1 MLAKMAGCR
10 KELFMLAA
18 KIDKA
23 KFDSLSDAL
32 KAEYKLQSDG
42 SYLLDV
48 SPVNGFALEDVT
60 GLKTA
65 LSQER
70 SAKEAAERKVEAFK
84 DIDPTKAKEA
94 IAKVG
99 EMANWTPEQKVK
111 EQIEVVKTQLSEKHT
126 GEKGKLEA
134 QLKKLAGQLEKIMVD
149 AEASKAIAENKGS
162 IQLLLPHVRASTRIK
177 VTDAGEF
184 IVEVV
189 DDKGN
194 VRLSPAAGSTAPM
207 SVVELVSA
215 MKTNATFAPA
225 FAGSGASGT
234 GASGGG
240 AGGGTGGNQFTLS
253 AADSKD
259 PAKYR
264 AAKEAAAKA
273 GQQLI
278 IEEAPR
284 T

>member
-1 MLAKMAGCR
+1 
-10 KELFMLAA
+10 MLAA

-32 KAEYKLQSDG
+32 KSEYKVQTDG

-48 SPVNGFALEDVT
+48 SPVGGYALEDVQ

-70 SAKEAAERKVEAFK
+70 SAKETAERKVEAFK
-84 DIDPTKAKEA
+84 DIDPAKAKEA
-94 IAKVG
+94 LTKIG
-99 EMANWTPEQKVK
+99 EMATWTPEQKVK
-111 EQIEVVKTQLSEKHT
+111 EQIDAVKNQMAEKHT

-134 QLKKLAGQLEKIMVD
+134 QLKKLTAQLEKILVD

-177 VTDAGEF
+177 TTEAGEF
-184 IVEVV
+184 IVEIV
-189 DDKGN
+189 DEKGN
-194 VRLSPAAGSTAPM
+194 ARLSPAAGSTAPM
-207 SVVELVSA
+207 TVAELVTA

-253 AADSKD
+253 HADSKD

-273 GQQLI
+273 GQQLVLL
-278 IEEAPR
+278 EEVK